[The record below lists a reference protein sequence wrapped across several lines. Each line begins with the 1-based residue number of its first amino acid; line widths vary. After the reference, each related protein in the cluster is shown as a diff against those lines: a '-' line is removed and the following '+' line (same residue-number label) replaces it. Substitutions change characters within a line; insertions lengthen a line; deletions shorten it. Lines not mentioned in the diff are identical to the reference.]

1 MYVVNDNNQ
10 RLQTITMVHN
20 GEELVWQ
27 ASAYD
32 QPVYSDIDNIFRDIN
47 EYWEILP
54 TRRQAEIF
62 DKYKEIHELLTAP
75 VDFELRRLLGR
86 VTGLVQQLYKL
97 MPFDEFRYHILNRA
111 KLVYPA
117 SLREEYDP
125 SDIRD
130 LTYLRKHYIGLA
142 TLTLALRPVVPI
154 WAEFFRQIAR
164 TDPAT
169 KERLAIR
176 LISTSNVF
184 QNEER
189 ERLYAHVV
197 ALSKNAKPPMAALLD
212 SIGTEDLPDWLFA
225 LALVRRVAIGE
236 LSRTDTNISIIS
248 NVYRHVTSNIDQLE
262 RKFGGRV
269 TEKHVG
275 DDNEEDN
282 SSLAEKVKARQKLS
296 PGDSEFFDVSIGDHR
311 FDSSRQYQNLS
322 FPWRLAQRIEPNLD
336 RAKMEA
342 CINHMEKLAGT
353 SSYDLQPF
361 QRLLTQYVMS
371 IAESPRAVNYLQP
384 RTLAGLVAM
393 SQGLLWQWGF
403 PDLAI
408 LMTVTPARN
417 RDGFAFPAVS
427 RQRVTKELI
436 AELESHYP
444 HYREQSSNNGVRG
457 KEENPALVVID
468 KINKMLSQAQWS
480 TSAPKELIKTAE
492 CVMNDR
498 DVVIPSALRNQL
510 ARLILKIIT
519 TEANDEPVQHV

>member
-1 MYVVNDNNQ
+1 MYIVNDNTQ
-10 RLQTITMVHN
+10 RLQTISMVHN

-32 QPVYSDIDNIFRDIN
+32 QPVYSDIENVFRDIN
-47 EYWEILP
+47 EYWDILP
-54 TRRQAEIF
+54 TRRQTEIF
-62 DKYKEIHELLTAP
+62 EKYKEIHEVLTAP
-75 VDFELRRLLGR
+75 VEFELRRLLGR
-86 VTGLVQQLYKL
+86 ATRLVQELYKL

-111 KLVYPA
+111 HICYPA
-117 SLREEYDP
+117 TLREEYDP

-130 LTYLRKHYIGLA
+130 LTYLRKHYVGLA
-142 TLTLALRPVVPI
+142 VLTLALRPIVPI

-184 QNEER
+184 LNDER
-189 ERLYAHVV
+189 ERLYAHVS
-197 ALSKNAKPPMAALLD
+197 ALAKNAKPPMAALLD

-248 NVYRHVTSNIDQLE
+248 NVYRHVTSNIEQLE

-269 TEKHVG
+269 TEKHIG

-282 SSLAEKVKARQKLS
+282 SSLAEKVKARQKIS
-296 PGDSEFFDVSIGDHR
+296 PGDSEFFDVSMGDYR
-311 FDSSRQYQNLS
+311 YPSASQYQNIA
-322 FPWRLAQRIEPNLD
+322 FPWRMALRIEPNLD
-336 RAKMEA
+336 RSKMED
-342 CINHMEKLAGT
+342 CIKHMERLAGQ
-353 SSYDLQPF
+353 SSYELQPF
-361 QRLLTQYVMS
+361 QRLLAQYVMS
-371 IAESPRAVNYLQP
+371 IAESPRAANYLHP
-384 RTLAGLVAM
+384 RTLAGVVTM

-417 RDGFAFPAVS
+417 RDGFTYPAVS

-444 HYREQSSNNGVRG
+444 HYRELTSNNGVRG

-468 KINKMLSQAQWS
+468 KINKQLSQAQWS
-480 TSAPKELIKTAE
+480 TSAPKELVKAAE
-492 CVMNDR
+492 CVLNER

-519 TEANDEPVQHV
+519 TEVSNEPIQHV